1 MGQISD
7 FLDDDD
13 KRREAASAG
22 AGALQAATPQPAT
35 PPAAPPARAA
45 QPESEISRFLADA
58 PPPERGLKGWA
69 QDIGATAVK
78 GLIGAAE
85 AGMGLTDLAT
95 GGLSGRAAEGLGLRF
110 KDWREKAND
119 WHSEATKEA
128 QRQYQQA
135 EGVTGKAAAALQN
148 PSVIATAVGEAL
160 PQMFAGGLIGR
171 GLMLAGRA
179 VPALAGRVG
188 PALAG
193 ALGEGIVGA
202 GSAAEQIRQESPD
215 GLLAGRQAGLA
226 GLSGATTA
234 GFGLLGGKMAQR
246 WGASDVDTLLAG
258 AGRASA
264 KPAAQTAAQTAAQAA
279 AQTAAQPVA
288 KGLPR
293 QMAQGA
299 LSEGVL
305 EELPQS
311 VTEQALQNI
320 ALDRPW
326 QEDVDSAAVL
336 GTLTGGV
343 MGAGASGLH
352 GLRSRPAAPEPLKP
366 SQRMGLDAH
375 AGQLSAAAVVAVDSG
390 ASPAALAAAAQQGA
404 QQGALQESAEAQ
416 QAALAAGQAQGPRE
430 AAALERV
437 AALDEQLAAA
447 RQSLAALDAQAAAPD
462 GAQDAPQQAARAQL
476 AQQVQQLQ
484 AEREQLTQDWPRMQA
499 GKALSFGTESGAQLA
514 GHWAL
519 AEADQLVTSHD
530 EGLRQNPAYPQQLQP
545 RERSRAASEAQI
557 ARMAQRLQ
565 PERLAHSADAA
576 TGAPIV
582 GADGLV
588 ESGNARSIALKR
600 VYAGQG
606 PQAAAYKDFLQAH
619 AAEFGLTPEQ
629 VAGMQ
634 KPVLVRVRD
643 TPVNRAE
650 FARQANA
657 PTVAMM
663 SPAEQARADAARM
676 DSMDGLEPDESGDFS
691 GAASR
696 GFVRRF
702 MARLPVSE
710 QAAMVDADGRLSS
723 AGYARVRN
731 AVLAKAWGAGEGG
744 SDALA
749 RMTESLDDNTRSISR
764 ALMMAAPETARMREA
779 IAAGARHDADIA
791 GDVAAAAQ
799 EISRLRE
806 AGQSVQQAL
815 AQTDAFGDKHTPE
828 ARALMQFMAG
838 NARRPRRIAQLIQ
851 AYWQALDAAGD
862 PHQQGMF
869 GGQAAPTK
877 QALLQAAMRQV
888 QDAPAQSAAQE
899 REAQER
905 EAQDRAQAAWNA
917 LPPEGRHQLALAA
930 GVQGV
935 VARNAAR
942 HADWSGLPAAMQQ
955 RLAQAVKAAP
965 EAAQAA
971 LASRRAKALT
981 DDERAAVLQGPPVA
995 SLSGDEAPR
1004 AGMQSVRQW
1013 ATRLFA
1019 AQGGLAQNPEIGPVV
1034 MDARSVRDSM
1044 AHGKANPFKYAAFA
1058 AVKDVLEQGVLVASS
1073 THGNLDSFYISAPV
1087 QIAGTDDVVTVLVHR
1102 DPKDQRMYLHSVATK
1117 EYLLNRRVSGADAKA
1132 ASGHSGSS
1140 SSGDAASVAPAGAP
1154 GKLPGRHVAQRLH
1167 ELLTRRVGAAS
1178 AAPGRDNAGH
1188 ETTHESAHES
1198 GVPRGLAARETA
1210 DSRRLEQRINGW
1222 RQRNAMPAGMR
1233 FGHIPSQAL
1242 PDALRHALDGFADAT
1257 GTRVVLVRNF
1267 TPEIDDFNGVNFG
1280 DGVIYINETSQ
1291 YPLTLTAAHEWLHNL
1306 RKTHPALYGQLAAE
1320 VQRQGR
1326 LPEYQQRLKRDGEPR
1341 WEQADVAQEEL
1352 TAAAVGDAM
1361 TDPQFLARLAEQDG
1375 SLFARVA
1382 KSFLA
1387 FLDTLTARWRSQGS
1401 NAYLRDV
1408 QAFRDK
1414 LAAVLQAYEQQA
1426 GQAGGVGQA
1435 GLPQA
1440 MFQRVWHGTPH
1451 KGIEK
1456 TGFRL
1461 DKIGTGEGLQ
1471 VYGHGIYFASRR
1483 EVAEFYRGMR
1493 QGQVR
1498 LDGRLMTDG
1507 HHRGAASTG
1516 DAEVDALLLD
1526 AQGDVDQAI
1535 AWARDF
1541 GQDAQAAK
1549 LERLRGRVQRGEPGQ
1564 LYAAEIPE
1572 DDDLLDWDKPLDE
1585 QPAKVR
1591 RALLELAGSLPAD
1604 GRAAFRQA
1612 MARRA
1617 TGQDV
1622 YAFLARRAAGAD
1634 TSAEGAQQ
1642 GQRAAS
1648 ELLLAHGIPGL
1659 RYLDGDSRN
1668 AGEGSHN
1675 YVIWDEGLLT
1685 PEAAQIAPQYSRKQ
1699 ATQAAYERRIDELF
1713 AGGHASRQGAV
1724 LLDGSDVMGLLGHEH
1739 VPLVLNERHL
1749 LDGRSSHPE
1758 MTAAAWKRVPEW
1770 LENPAAVYDDPRHPG
1785 RLTAIAPETLAGY
1798 PVVMAVELEPDNPHD
1813 PRAHQLL
1820 VTAFAKTTGD
1830 LPALGFLAASGRLQY
1845 VDTKTAPVAW
1855 PDTGDVPR
1863 TAGRAHGAKRILTEN
1878 NLAGWRKAQA
1888 AKAGD
1893 APAFSLPESRASR
1906 QVKREASALKVQQA
1920 QRLVKALSRD
1930 WANAPE
1936 VVIASSV
1943 RDEALPETARRAI
1956 AQQESRSAG
1965 GRVEGFYWQG
1975 KVYLVAGNLPS
1986 MHDVARVYMHE
1997 TLGHYGLRGVYGEKL
2012 NSILNRAGMAMRGEV
2027 IERARQYG
2035 FHGLGAAAKTASDA
2049 QVWDSM
2055 TDKQKL
2061 DSAEEALAYLA
2072 QTGGKVGDEKS
2083 LGLLRELVAA
2093 IRSWLRAHV
2102 PVFANLRYSDDEIM
2116 REFILPARRWVKN
2129 GSGQADDASDV
2140 MFQLAWH
2147 GTPYRGIEKTG
2158 FKLNKIGT
2166 GEGAQA
2172 YGWGIYF
2179 ASQRHV
2185 AEEYRRNLT
2194 RDTPQARYEMLGKHK
2209 DMLDRQIRQ
2218 GGSYLRYDEQGRV
2231 IAQGLALKD
2240 GADMKGVVIQ
2250 PYSKWKLAKLKKQA
2264 AELEAQMNELR
2275 ALLGPGGSIV
2285 GGQLYQTEVPE
2296 DKDLLIWDSPW
2307 NKQPLKVRRAV
2318 VNFLR
2323 QVSNGPAHPTQ
2334 SDISRIHA
2342 ADALKHRIQN
2352 RKRSDA
2358 LTGKDLYTA
2367 FRDIFGGPKAASEA
2381 LRAAGVPGLR
2391 YLDGMSRAGGEGTYN
2406 YVIWDEALLTPEAAQ
2421 IAPQYSRKLTDGFY
2435 SALQEAVENA
2445 PMKAGDAQAWKQYL
2459 TGQINKG
2466 AVKEDE
2472 VFWSGV
2478 REWLDAQQG
2487 KVSRQGVQDWLAG
2500 NHVRIEPVWEGLKY
2514 TVQDLDGDQVRFDSL
2529 QDAQA
2534 FYEELVQRAHD
2545 MVQVHEDDDE
2555 IIIED
2560 TEDGTQETLTRD
2572 EDGVWTGDMSYEAF
2586 DTREA
2591 ALQYAQ
2597 SLADAWRETWQERLP
2612 QGPQRSGN
2620 RKYHE
2625 YSFADKG
2632 ANYRELLLTAQ
2643 VPDSH
2648 PVRQQL
2654 GVQQH
2659 AQQRAALE
2667 RQQKDVQDRLQSA
2680 RRLLQ
2685 QAEQWQQLTGWGDD
2699 ERFAYFT
2706 GQDGTRFFATR
2717 PEAEQYARQ
2726 AAGITSHEALLSR
2739 VHENTINALR
2749 EYVAWQQKDSEEEAA
2764 RLERVLAGLPAPG
2777 PMTGM
2782 LYGSNH
2788 WDTTDVIAHTRLT
2801 DFENGQTLFVE
2812 ELQSDWAQ
2820 DVRKGEASAHAPF
2833 VDSTGKWLDLLLK
2846 KVLLQ
2851 AAEGGYARVAFIGGQ
2866 QSADRYRLD
2875 RQISRIEYDNGR
2887 LVAYR
2892 KDGGGPIR
2900 HDVQPGQLKG
2910 VIGEQAAQKLLDAP
2924 VKDGVQVIEGDDLK
2938 IGGEGMRAFYD
2949 NVVPKALGKLLKK
2962 ADKSVQLQMR
2972 EQPET
2977 GQKQLSF
2984 EMTPA
2989 LREKLDEGLPL
3000 FSRKQATQAAYDK
3013 RIDALFAGGKAQR
3026 VGQRVLDRSDV
3037 LGLLGHADKPVL
3049 LQESKVLQG
3058 QLNHPRMTAQVWKR
3072 VPEWLENP
3080 AAVFESD
3087 TEAGRL
3093 VAIAPET
3100 LGGAPVSI
3108 IVEPQPAASGS
3119 TRMDA
3124 QLLVN
3129 AYDRPGQTPFMRWIG
3144 DGLLRYVDKKK
3155 FPAVFAQSVGR
3166 RLPDTALQNKPGTAK
3181 ILTEKH
3187 LAGWRK
3193 LHAGQAQPDAHFSR
3207 RAPEP
3212 LEPRP
3217 DEAARLK
3224 ESALEQLDRV
3234 FSHPGTVSWWH
3245 KTVGTMRNLAERQP
3259 LFKPVYEAAQQ
3270 FIDDVSH
3277 FANDAADF
3285 APRLLPRL
3293 ESWRDLGKRAVSAAD
3308 SQAVAAPLFEGT
3320 LSYTRGKDGS
3330 LVKTDNVDAA
3340 GVVFTDAELKGRF
3353 GLTPAQIELY
3363 RQARAAIDR
3372 SIDTT
3377 ARADILRLAGS
3388 DFAHLRQAVMDA
3400 PDLRA
3405 AAAQVVAAMQET
3417 MQGDAKRREAMRGA
3431 IEAAQ
3436 ERVQTAQALMQ
3447 RGYAPLTRFGR
3458 YTLDVVDAQGQRQ
3471 YFGLYESRREA
3482 NVAAIHMRSQYPGA
3496 QVTQGTLSDDAYKL
3510 FAGITPESLE
3520 LFGDLLAAPGQG
3532 KDKGQDKAFQAWLQ
3546 LARNNRSAIKRLIH
3560 RKGVAGYSQDAGRV
3574 LASFIYANA
3583 RQTAGALNA
3592 GRMDRA
3598 IAAIPKEQGQL
3609 RDVAMALRDYTQNPR
3624 EEGQAIRGML
3634 FAQYLGGS
3642 LASAAVNMTQPFA
3655 VTLPWLSQ
3663 FGGMRQAAAQMTRA
3677 LADMARPGHRYEAD
3691 LARDMKRAEEDGVVS
3706 PQEIHQLMAQARGAG
3721 ALRSGDGTRR
3731 GDALAAA
3738 ANAWERLKV
3747 AWGQPFALAEQF
3759 NRRSTYIAAW
3769 RLARQQGMAD
3779 ADAFA
3784 RRAVLETQ
3792 FVYTKANKP
3801 RWGRG
3806 AVGGALFTF
3815 KTYSVSYLELM
3826 HRMWTQGGTPGKQG
3840 VAWMLAMLLLMGGAG
3855 GLPFMEDAEDLID
3868 GLAQLA
3874 GYNTSVKQWRRQA
3887 LQDIVGDGLA
3897 EFIESGVSGLPGAPI
3912 DISGRLG
3919 MGNLLP
3925 GTGLLLTKQNRE
3937 RDLLDVAG
3945 PAGDLLARGFTAGRK
3960 LLTGDVGGAAM
3971 ELAPTAARNLAK
3983 GADMLT
3989 TGSYRD
3995 AKGYKVLDTT
4005 ALEALAKAAGFQPR
4019 SVAQVQEGNSF
4030 LMRSKS
4036 FYQHTSAEIKAQWAR
4051 ALFEKDEAA
4060 LQRVRQRVADWNRH
4074 NPEQPIT
4081 VRMPDIWRRVREMGK
4096 ERSQRIADSAPR
4108 ALRQQMRQALA
4119 QEG

>member
-22 AGALQAATPQPAT
+22 APQAATPQPAT
-35 PPAAPPARAA
+35 PQPAVPPSAPPASAA

-95 GGLSGRAAEGLGLRF
+95 GGLSGHAAEGLGLRF
-110 KDWREKAND
+110 KEAKEIAND

-135 EGVTGKAAAALQN
+135 EGVTGKVAAALQN
-148 PSVIATAVGEAL
+148 PSVIASAVGEAL

-179 VPALAGRVG
+179 VPALAGRIG

-202 GSAAEQIRQESPD
+202 GSAAEQIRQESPN
-215 GLLAGRQAGLA
+215 GLLTGRQAGLA
-226 GLSGATTA
+226 GLSGAATA

-246 WGASDVDTLLAG
+246 LGIGDLETMLAG
-258 AGRASA
+258 AGRAAA
-264 KPAAQTAAQTAAQAA
+264 KP
-279 AQTAAQPVA
+279 AAQPVA

-311 VTEQALQNI
+311 VSEQALQNM

-326 QEDVDSAAVL
+326 HEDVDSAAVL
-336 GTLTGGV
+336 GTLSGGV
-343 MGAGASGLH
+343 VGAGASGLH
-352 GLRSRPAAPEPLKP
+352 GLRSRPAGTEPLKP
-366 SQRMGLDAH
+366 SQRMGLDAR

-390 ASPAALAAAAQQGA
+390 ASPAALAAAAQPGA
-404 QQGALQESAEAQ
+404 QPGVQPGALQESAEAQ

-430 AAALERV
+430 AASLERV

-462 GAQDAPQQAARAQL
+462 GAQDEPQQAARAQL

-484 AEREQLTQDWPRMQA
+484 AERESLTQDWPRMQA

-828 ARALMQFMAG
+828 ARALMQFMAD

-888 QDAPAQSAAQE
+888 QDAPAQGAAQE

-905 EAQDRAQAAWNA
+905 EAQERVRAAWNA

-995 SLSGDEAPR
+995 SLTGDEAPR

-1019 AQGGLAQNPEIGPVV
+1019 AQGGLARNPEIGPVV

-1058 AVKDVLEQGVLVASS
+1058 AVKDVLERGVLVASS
-1073 THGNLDSFYISAPV
+1073 THGRDGESHFISAPV
-1087 QIAGTDDVVTVLVHR
+1087 QIAGKDDVVTVLVRR
-1102 DPKDQRMYLHSVATK
+1102 DPNEQRMYLHSVATK
-1117 EYLLNRRVSGADAKA
+1117 EYLLNRRVSGTDT
-1132 ASGHSGSS
+1132 ASDVERSGSS

-1154 GKLPGRHVAQRLH
+1154 GKLPGHHVAQRLH

-1188 ETTHESAHES
+1188 ETAHESTHKSVHES

-1210 DSRRLEQRINGW
+1210 DSRQLEGIIN
-1222 RQRNAMPAGMR
+1222 RNLERSGQEAAFKALAVGAD
-1233 FGHIPSQAL
+1233 QL
-1242 PDALRHALDGFADAT
+1242 PDALRGALAAFERAT
-1257 GTRVVLVRNF
+1257 GARAVVFRNL
-1267 TPEIDDFNGVNFG
+1267 TPHVADFNGVTVR
-1280 DGVIYINETSQ
+1280 DGTLFINETSQ
-1291 YPLTLTAAHEWLHNL
+1291 SPITGVAAHEWLHNL
-1306 RKTHPALYGQLAAE
+1306 RRTHPALYHELAAE
-1320 VQRQGR
+1320 VARQGDAQGFAR
-1326 LPEYQQRLKRDGEPR
+1326 QWGYAPGE
-1341 WEQADVAQEEL
+1341 AQEEL

-1426 GQAGGVGQA
+1426 GQAGEMGQA

-1526 AQGDVDQAI
+1526 AQGDVDKAI

-1591 RALLELAGSLPAD
+1591 RALLELAGGLPAD

-1622 YAFLARRAAGAD
+1622 YAFLAQRAAGAD
-1634 TSAEGAQQ
+1634 ASAEGVQK

-1699 ATQAAYERRIDELF
+1699 ATKAAYERRIDELF

-1863 TAGRAHGAKRILTEN
+1863 TAGRAHGARRILTEKS
-1878 NLAGWRKAQA
+1878 LAAWRKAQA

-1906 QVKREASALKVQQA
+1906 QVQREASALKVQQA
-1920 QRLVKALSRD
+1920 QRLVKALSRG

-1956 AQQESRSAG
+1956 AKQESRSAG
-1965 GRVEGFYWQG
+1965 GRVGGFYWQG

-2012 NSILNRAGMAMRGEV
+2012 NSILNRAGIAMRGEV

-2275 ALLGPGGSIV
+2275 TLLGPGGSIA
-2285 GGQLYQTEVPE
+2285 GGQLYQTEVSE

-2514 TVQDLDGDQVRFDSL
+2514 TVQDLDGDKVRFDSL

-2685 QAEQWQQLTGWGDD
+2685 QAEQWQQQTGWGDD
-2699 ERFAYFT
+2699 ERFAYFS

-2726 AAGITSHEALLSR
+2726 AAGTTSHEALLSR

-2749 EYVAWQQKDSEEEAA
+2749 EYVAWQQKDSEEEVA

-2887 LVAYR
+2887 LMAYR

-2900 HDVQPGQLKG
+2900 YDVQPGQLKG
-2910 VIGEQAAQKLLDAP
+2910 VIGEEAAQKLLDAP

-2989 LREKLDEGLPL
+2989 LRAKLDEGLPL
-3000 FSRKQATQAAYDK
+3000 FSRKQATKAAYDK
-3013 RIDALFAGGKAQR
+3013 RIDALFAGAKPALQG
-3026 VGQRVLDRSDV
+3026 VRVLDRSDV
-3037 LGLLGHADKPVL
+3037 LGLLGMSDGPVHL
-3049 LQESKVLQG
+3049 VESKVEQG
-3058 QLNHPRMTAQVWKR
+3058 RFNHGLTASDWKK
-3072 VPEWLENP
+3072 VPEWLDRP
-3080 AAVFESD
+3080 AAVFDSE
-3087 TEAGRL
+3087 TTPGRL
-3093 VAIAPET
+3093 VFIAPERVR
-3100 LGGAPVSI
+3100 GAPV
-3108 IVEPQPAASGS
+3108 
-3119 TRMDA
+3119 RMVIDPRE
-3124 QLLVN
+3124 QDKGVNLLIN
-3129 AYDRPGQTPFMRWIG
+3129 AYDAERNPFARWERE
-3144 DGLLRYVDKKK
+3144 GLLRYFDRQQAQKAA
-3155 FPAVFAQSVGR
+3155 PATGSFQPRLTGLPGERGR
-3166 RLPDTALQNKPGTAK
+3166 GK

-3187 LAGWRK
+3187 LAAWRK
-3193 LHAGQAQPDAHFSR
+3193 LHAGQAQPGDEAARFSR

-3217 DEAARLK
+3217 DETARLK

-3234 FSHPGTVSWWH
+3234 FKHPGTVSWWH

-3353 GLTPAQIELY
+3353 GLTPAQIDLY

-3377 ARADILRLAGS
+3377 ARADILRLAGR

-3405 AAAQVVAAMQET
+3405 AAVQVVEAMQEV
-3417 MQGDAKRREAMRGA
+3417 MQGDAKRRDALRGA

-3677 LADMARPGHRYEAD
+3677 LADMTRPGHRYEAD
-3691 LARDMKRAEEDGVVS
+3691 LARDMAKAEEDGVVS

-3855 GLPFMEDAEDLID
+3855 GLPFMEDAEDLVD

-3945 PAGDLLARGFTAGRK
+3945 PAGDLLARGFAAGRK
-3960 LLTGDVGGAAM
+3960 LLTGDAGGAAM

-3983 GADMLT
+3983 GADMLA

-4060 LQRVRQRVADWNRH
+4060 LQRVRQRVADWNRR

-4096 ERSQRIADSAPR
+4096 QRSQRIADSAPR